1 MPGIA
6 RAFFSP
12 VVTSCCGYSS
22 PYEILDMVDKLTPR
36 LGLPEPFLTN
46 PLKVDVGRLQQAL
59 EMIDSN
65 AVMLTDWDI
74 TADGWQ
80 KMGTIKGLAQGKI
93 AASLMVVTGPASQTS
108 FSRLVTVP

>member
-1 MPGIA
+1 
-6 RAFFSP
+6 
-12 VVTSCCGYSS
+12 
-22 PYEILDMVDKLTPR
+22 MVDKLTPR

-93 AASLMVVTGPASQTS
+93 AASLMVVTGTGFANILFYVDRWWTP
-108 FSRLVTVP
+108 